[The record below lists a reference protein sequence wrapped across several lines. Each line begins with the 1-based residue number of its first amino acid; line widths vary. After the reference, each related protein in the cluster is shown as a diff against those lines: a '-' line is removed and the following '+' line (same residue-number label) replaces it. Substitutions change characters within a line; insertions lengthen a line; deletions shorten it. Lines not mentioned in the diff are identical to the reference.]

1 LNLFFPGEAT
11 TDKETEL
18 VNESISSS
26 EPESRLPYRVPALK
40 CTWVITRVPASNSI
54 TFAPLVP
61 GLQAFALHHVS
72 PPQLRL
78 LELLKGE
85 YSVEDIQQRL
95 QTEFP
100 HLLPDKVVALL
111 TQLDR
116 AGLLEEADLQ
126 PPADWTPEYVE
137 RYSRHLAVFAGY
149 ERDGLSRF
157 DQQQR
162 FHDAHVVILGMGGI
176 GSWVALL
183 LTQLG
188 IGHLTLVDDDPVNI
202 SNLTRQALYTERDVG
217 RNKALAASEALHA
230 INSETKL
237 TTITRAIKSEEALM
251 PICQGSTL
259 VILTFGPFLLR
270 EPTQLHYAC
279 LRQNVPCVSLSGL
292 HLGPLVVPGQTA
304 CFDCVRAFFA
314 RQLPGLIP
322 EGIRRGEEA
331 VLLSRRYHAIF
342 APLIATC
349 IGLGVT
355 EVTKFLAG
363 FATSA
368 LENGILYLNPTEL
381 SITHL
386 STPRDPACPTCGER
400 GAKRKEQKQ

>member
-1 LNLFFPGEAT
+1 
-11 TDKETEL
+11 
-18 VNESISSS
+18 VNESRSASA
-26 EPESRLPYRVPALK
+26 PESHFPYRVPALK

-54 TFAPLVP
+54 TFAPIVP

-85 YSVEDIQQRL
+85 YHLEEIQQRL
-95 QTEFP
+95 QAEFP
-100 HLLPDKVVALL
+100 HLLPEKVVNLL
-111 TQLDR
+111 NQLDR
-116 AGLLEEADLQ
+116 AGLLEEADLL

-162 FHDAHVVILGMGGI
+162 FQDAHVVILGMGGI
-176 GSWVALL
+176 GSWIALL

-217 RNKALAASEALHA
+217 RNKARAASEALHA

-237 TTITRAIKSEEALM
+237 TTITTAVKSEEAM
-251 PICQGSTL
+251 IPICQGATL
-259 VILTFGPFLLR
+259 VVLTFGPFLLP
-270 EPTQLHYAC
+270 EPMQLHRAC
-279 LRQNVPCVSLSGL
+279 LRQHVPCVSLSGL
-292 HLGPLVVPGQTA
+292 HLGPLVVPGRTA
-304 CFDCVRAFFA
+304 CFDCVRALFA
-314 RQLPGLIP
+314 QQLPGLIP
-322 EGIRRGEEA
+322 EETRGGEQA

-368 LENGILYLNPTEL
+368 LENGMLYLNPTEL
-381 SITHL
+381 SITRL
-386 STPRDPACPTCGER
+386 ATPRDPACPTCGEG
-400 GAKRKEQKQ
+400 GAMQKEWRQ

>member
-1 LNLFFPGEAT
+1 M
-11 TDKETEL
+11 
-18 VNESISSS
+18 NESRAFST
-26 EPESRLPYRVPALK
+26 PDSRFPYRVPALK

-61 GLQAFALHHVS
+61 GLRAFALHHVS

-95 QTEFP
+95 LVEFP
-100 HLLPDKVVALL
+100 RLSPDKVVAMLN
-111 TQLDR
+111 QLDR
-116 AGLLEEADLQ
+116 AGLLEETDLQ
-126 PPADWTPEYVE
+126 PPADWTPEYIE

-149 ERDGLSRF
+149 ERPGLSRF
-157 DQQQR
+157 AQQQR
-162 FHDAHVVILGMGGI
+162 FRDAHVVILGMGGI

-188 IGHLTLVDDDPVNI
+188 IGHLTIVDDDPVNI

-230 INSETKL
+230 INSETKI
-237 TTITRAIKSEEALM
+237 TAITRAIKTREEMM
-251 PICQGSTL
+251 PVIQDTTL
-259 VILTFGPFLLR
+259 VVLTFGPFLLR

-304 CFDCVRAFFA
+304 CFDCVRTLFA
-314 RQLPGLIP
+314 QQLPGLIP
-322 EGIRRGEEA
+322 EGIREGEEA

-355 EVTKFLAG
+355 ELTKFLAG
-363 FATSA
+363 FAPSA

-381 SITHL
+381 SITRL
-386 STPRDPACPTCGER
+386 ATPRDPNCPTCGRR
-400 GAKRKEQKQ
+400 GAERKETEG